1 MVRIQFGRPGARA
14 ARGSRGGRGLSPRL
28 LIAGVIAAVAIGG
41 YFLRSS
47 VNPITGRT
55 ERVALSVQEEV
66 ALGLQAAPEMAQM
79 HGGLSQDAEAQA
91 LVDRVGGALVGALNR
106 LFPDAENP
114 YPFEFHVL
122 ADREVVNAFA
132 LPGGQVFIT
141 AALFEKLETEGQVA
155 GVLAHEVGHVI
166 ERHGAERLAQQG
178 LMQGLVGAVAVGA
191 YDPENP
197 STAAAGAI
205 AQAIGTLVTL
215 RYGRDDELESDEY
228 GVRLSA
234 AAGYDPRAMVRVM
247 EILRDASGE
256 RGGPPEF
263 FSTHPDPGNRIERI
277 HELVRLVYPN
287 GVPTDLR
294 E

>member
-1 MVRIQFGRPGARA
+1 MAMVRLGRGYGRSP
-14 ARGSRGGRGLSPRL
+14 RGGRGLSPRL
-28 LIAGVIAAVAIGG
+28 LIAGVILAVAVGG
-41 YFLRSS
+41 YFLRTS

-55 ERVALSVQEEV
+55 ERVALSVQDEV

-79 HGGLSQDAEAQA
+79 HGGLSSDAAAQA
-91 LVDRVGGALVGALNR
+91 LVDRVGGSLVSALR
-106 LFPDAENP
+106 ELFPGGENP

-141 AALFEKLETEGQVA
+141 EALLGRLETEGQVA
-155 GVLAHEVGHVI
+155 GVLAHEIGHVV

-178 LMQGLVGAVAVGA
+178 LMQGVVGAVGVAA
-191 YDPENP
+191 YDPDRPE
-197 STAAAGAI
+197 TAAAAAL

-215 RYGRDDELESDEY
+215 KYGRQDELESDEY
-228 GVRLSA
+228 GVRISA
-234 AAGYDPRAMVRVM
+234 AAGYDPRAMIRVM

-263 FSTHPDPGNRIERI
+263 LSTHPDPGNRIERI
-277 HELVRLVYPN
+277 QELVRLVYPN